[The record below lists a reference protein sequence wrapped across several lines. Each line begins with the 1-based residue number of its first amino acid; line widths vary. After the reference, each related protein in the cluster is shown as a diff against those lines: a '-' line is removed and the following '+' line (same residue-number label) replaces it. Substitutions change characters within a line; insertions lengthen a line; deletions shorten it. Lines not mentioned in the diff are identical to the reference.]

1 MHSRVALLR
10 RWWQVS
16 ACGLSQWSPSGRGSH
31 PACSH
36 NEGGSR
42 TNPWWHTLG
51 DSTVTK
57 VFKDC
62 LIKSCRNL
70 LDGCKSTGLR
80 QAANLRKW
88 NPYIFSKSLRGI
100 SYICTPTR
108 KRCTLLG
115 LGKTSQVLQW
125 RIGNCRGSICVPV
138 QAMAME
144 RLKHLW
150 HCWTRVLPSN
160 SKTVTQDTLSQHNP
174 LQKVALQTQREFDHP
189 SNSYI
194 HLTYFVICV
203 VLTVCLQKGLFWK
216 GPHLVVYYVCAPTV
230 RRRFPNLHQDCLP
243 PKHIVSIAPTRCL
256 FT

>member
-1 MHSRVALLR
+1 MHSCVALLR

-51 DSTVTK
+51 GIQRSRRFSRTVWSK
-57 VFKDC
+57 AAGIC
-62 LIKSCRNL
+62 LM
-70 LDGCKSTGLR
+70 
-80 QAANLRKW
+80 AANRQDCGKQRIWENEIHIQQVIEGHLLYLHPHPKKMHTFGSRQNISSPAMEDRK
-88 NPYIFSKSLRGI
+88 LQGI
-100 SYICTPTR
+100 HMCT
-108 KRCTLLG
+108 CA
-115 LGKTSQVLQW
+115 
-125 RIGNCRGSICVPV
+125 
-138 QAMAME
+138 AMAME

-203 VLTVCLQKGLFWK
+203 VPTVCLQKGLFWK
-216 GPHLVVYYVCAPTV
+216 GPHLVVYYVCCS
-230 RRRFPNLHQDCLP
+230 HC
-243 PKHIVSIAPTRCL
+243 
-256 FT
+256 

>member
-1 MHSRVALLR
+1 MAHAWWFNGHEGFQGLFDQKLQESAWWLQIDRIAASSESEKMKSIYIQQVIEGHLLYLHPHPKKMHTF
-10 RWWQVS
+10 
-16 ACGLSQWSPSGRGSH
+16 
-31 PACSH
+31 
-36 NEGGSR
+36 GSR
-42 TNPWWHTLG
+42 QNISSPAME
-51 DSTVTK
+51 D
-57 VFKDC
+57 
-62 LIKSCRNL
+62 
-70 LDGCKSTGLR
+70 
-80 QAANLRKW
+80 RK
-88 NPYIFSKSLRGI
+88 LQGI
-100 SYICTPTR
+100 HMCT
-108 KRCTLLG
+108 CA
-115 LGKTSQVLQW
+115 
-125 RIGNCRGSICVPV
+125 
-138 QAMAME
+138 AMAME